1 MYRVLVDFAHT
12 TAGQY
17 SAGLGRLCAVETRVP
32 PLPEQR
38 RTGAELD
45 ASNRLQTETAAE
57 SDAFLHRGFEGDL

>member
-1 MYRVLVDFAHT
+1 MYRGLVDFART

-17 SAGLGRLCAVETRVP
+17 SAGLGRLCAVETPVP

-45 ASNRLQTETAAE
+45 ASDRLQTETAAG
-57 SDAFLHRGFEGDL
+57 SDAFLDRGFEGEI